1 MKETKQ
7 YLHEKVA
14 RAQLPWRQEADCVHT
29 AEFGTPIFG
38 NRENGPKRLL

>member
-7 YLHEKVA
+7 HLHEQVA
-14 RAQLPWRQEADCVHT
+14 RTQLPRRQEADCVDT

-38 NRENGPKRLL
+38 NRENSPTRLL